1 LGRFR
6 INGMMDK
13 KKILEEGL
21 LELYLTGELSEELT
35 TAVEE
40 ALEQDQ
46 SLKEHFDALEAD
58 FERMGMEQAITPPN
72 AVKIRLKH
80 AIGKTPTTRN
90 WVPLSIAAGFALI
103 FGLSTFWLYVQWKNA
118 ESNLDTLQLQTSR
131 LQQQVDELESE
142 FRLTSNRFE
151 SINNPNV
158 IPLVLYGNQ
167 KAPNGKAVAY
177 INHKSR
183 LVFVNP
189 KGLPQLPEDKTYQMW
204 SDVNG
209 EMINMGIV
217 PTDKELITL
226 KYIENAESL
235 NLTIEPAGGSEHP
248 TVEELVS
255 NVII

>member
-1 LGRFR
+1 MGRFR
-6 INGMMDK
+6 INGMMEK

-40 ALEQDQ
+40 ALEQDE

-58 FERMGMEQAITPPN
+58 FERMGMEQSITPPN
-72 AVKIRLKH
+72 AVKTRLKNT
-80 AIGKTPTTRN
+80 IGKTQATRN

-103 FGLSTFWLYVQWKNA
+103 FVLSTFWLYVQWQNA
-118 ESNLDTLQLQTSR
+118 ESNLNTLQLQTSQ

-142 FRLTSNRFE
+142 FRLTSNRLE
-151 SINNPNV
+151 NINNPDV
-158 IPLVLYGNQ
+158 VPLVLYGNQ

-177 INHKSR
+177 INHKSQ

-189 KGLPQLPEDKTYQMW
+189 KGLPKLPEDKTYQMW

-217 PTDKELITL
+217 PTDKALIPL
-226 KYIENAESL
+226 KYIKNAESL
-235 NLTIEPAGGSEHP
+235 NLTIEPVGGSEHP

>member
-1 LGRFR
+1 
-6 INGMMDK
+6 MMEK
-13 KKILEEGL
+13 KRILEEGL

-40 ALEQDQ
+40 ALEQDK
-46 SLKEHFDALEAD
+46 SLKEHFDVLESD
-58 FERMGMEQAITPPN
+58 FERIGMEQAITPPLI
-72 AVKIRLKH
+72 VKERIKNSISQPRIRK
-80 AIGKTPTTRN
+80 IN
-90 WVPLSIAAGFALI
+90 WVPLSIAAGFALV
-103 FGLSTFWLYVQWKNA
+103 FGLSTFWLYVKWQDA
-118 ESNLDTLQLQTSR
+118 ESNLNTLELTTSQ
-131 LQQQVDELESE
+131 LQQQIDNLSSE
-142 FRLTSNRFE
+142 FRLTSNRLE

-177 INHKSR
+177 INHKSQ

-189 KGLPQLPEDKTYQMW
+189 KGLPALPADKTYQMW

-209 EMINMGIV
+209 EMINMGVV

-226 KYIENAESL
+226 KYIKNAESL
-235 NLTIEPAGGSEHP
+235 NLTIEPVGGSEHP